1 MKTIHTNKAPEALG
15 PYSQAIVINDMVYTS
30 GQIPLNEFGELV
42 SQETA
47 VQTRQVLNNLSHV
60 LEEAGSDLD
69 SVVKTTIFIADMNDF
84 QYINE
89 VYGQFFDAHK
99 PARSCVE
106 VARLPKDVKIEIE
119 AIAQVK
125 GK

>member
-15 PYSQAIVINDMVYTS
+15 SYSQAIVLNDMVYAS

-42 SQETA
+42 SEEIA
-47 VQTRQVLNNLSHV
+47 VQTKQVLNNLSHV

-89 VYGQFFDAHK
+89 VYGQFFNAHR